1 MADTAGVSAFKKGPA
16 WLLLGM
22 AVVAVVLYTVGIVIG
37 SPLLI
42 LIGTVVTTVL
52 YFVVRSR
59 AKRQAS
65 QN

>member
-1 MADTAGVSAFKKGPA
+1 MNELAFKKGPA

-42 LIGTVVTTVL
+42 LIGTVVTTAL

>member
-1 MADTAGVSAFKKGPA
+1 MNETAGTSAFEKRQA
-16 WLLLGM
+16 WLLLGL
-22 AVVAVVLYTVGIVIG
+22 ALVAAVLYTVGIVVG

-59 AKRQAS
+59 AKRQAPRK
-65 QN
+65 

>member
-1 MADTAGVSAFKKGPA
+1 MNETAGTSAFEKRQA
-16 WLLLGM
+16 WLLLSL
-22 AVVAVVLYTVGIVIG
+22 ALVAAVLYTVGIVIG

-59 AKRQAS
+59 AKRQAP
-65 QN
+65 QG

>member
-1 MADTAGVSAFKKGPA
+1 MNETAGTSAFEKRQA
-16 WLLLGM
+16 WLLLSL
-22 AVVAVVLYTVGIVIG
+22 ALVAAVLYTVGIVIG

-59 AKRQAS
+59 AKRQAPQS
-65 QN
+65 

>member
-1 MADTAGVSAFKKGPA
+1 MNELAFKKGPA
-16 WLLLGM
+16 WLLLGV

-42 LIGTVVTTVL
+42 LIGTVVTTAL

-59 AKRQAS
+59 ATRQAS

>member
-1 MADTAGVSAFKKGPA
+1 MTETVGRSAFKKGPA
-16 WLLLGM
+16 WLLLGL

-59 AKRQAS
+59 AKRQAPR
-65 QN
+65 N

>member
-1 MADTAGVSAFKKGPA
+1 MPAFEKGPA

-22 AVVAVVLYTVGIVIG
+22 AVVAVVLYTVGIVVG

-59 AKRQAS
+59 AKRQTPRD
-65 QN
+65 

>member
-1 MADTAGVSAFKKGPA
+1 VNELAFKKGPA

-42 LIGTVVTTVL
+42 LIGTVVTTAL

>member
-1 MADTAGVSAFKKGPA
+1 MPAFSKGPA

-22 AVVAVVLYTVGIVIG
+22 AVIAVVLYTVGIVVG

-42 LIGTVVTTVL
+42 LIGTMVTTVL

-59 AKRQAS
+59 AKRQTPR
-65 QN
+65 N

>member
-1 MADTAGVSAFKKGPA
+1 MNELAFKKGPA

-42 LIGTVVTTVL
+42 LIGTVVTTAL

-59 AKRQAS
+59 ATRQAS

>member
-1 MADTAGVSAFKKGPA
+1 MNELAFKKGPA

-37 SPLLI
+37 RPLLI
-42 LIGTVVTTVL
+42 LIGTVVTTAL

-59 AKRQAS
+59 ATRQAS

>member
-1 MADTAGVSAFKKGPA
+1 MTESVETSAFKKGPA

-22 AVVAVVLYTVGIVIG
+22 ALVAVVLYTVGIVIG

-52 YFVVRSR
+52 YFVVRSQ
-59 AKRQAS
+59 AKRRGPR
-65 QN
+65 N

>member
-1 MADTAGVSAFKKGPA
+1 MNELAFKKGPA

-22 AVVAVVLYTVGIVIG
+22 AIVAVVLYTVGIVVG

-42 LIGTVVTTVL
+42 LIGMVVTIVL

-59 AKRQAS
+59 AKRQAPR
-65 QN
+65 N